1 MIIKLENIGALHIL
15 HALRY
20 KYQNEIPV
28 VLHNGPKYDYHLVTK
43 KLNEE
48 FEGQFEYLGV
58 KPVNCITSS
67 VPVEKDL
74 ENDKKMAGRT
84 KLIGSVRF
92 MVSSLLRVADNLAEG
107 LRNSKCIDC
116 KSCLE

>member
-58 KPVNCITSS
+58 KPVNWITSS

-74 ENDKKMAGRT
+74 ENDKKNGGQN
-84 KLIGSVRF
+84 KI
-92 MVSSLLRVADNLAEG
+92 NWQ
-107 LRNSKCIDC
+107 C
-116 KSCLE
+116 KIYGELSIKGC